1 MKLGFLLPYLGCSI
15 AGQGK
20 RQSCALVSQSGGVG
34 AMHHRF
40 PGVSRPMPTSQ
51 YLLSA
56 EIRKLLAIL
65 AVTLLPEGSSS
76 TRTRIPGL
84 RERGKRTP
92 QPLGF
97 TRSVWH
103 RSEKRVAGSRL
114 VTRKGICAFS
124 LVPRRLWTSS
134 GISVR
139 TILWEHPLGDLVK
152 A

>member
-1 MKLGFLLPYLGCSI
+1 
-15 AGQGK
+15 
-20 RQSCALVSQSGGVG
+20 
-34 AMHHRF
+34 MHHRF
-40 PGVSRPMPTSQ
+40 PGVSRPMPTNQ

-65 AVTLLPEGSSS
+65 AVALLPEGSSS

-84 RERGKRTP
+84 SERGKRTP
-92 QPLGF
+92 QPLGL

-124 LVPRRLWTSS
+124 RVPPRLWASS

-139 TILWEHPLGDLVK
+139 TILWEHSLGNLVK